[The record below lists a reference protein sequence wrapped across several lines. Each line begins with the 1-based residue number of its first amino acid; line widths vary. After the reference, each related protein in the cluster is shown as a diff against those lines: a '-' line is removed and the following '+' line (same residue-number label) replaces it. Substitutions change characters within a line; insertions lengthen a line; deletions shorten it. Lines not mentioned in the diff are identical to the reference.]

1 MTPAKELAAAAAKL
15 DALAAEAT
23 DGPWILAKHED
34 GRILGIDAHDGYD
47 DVVTTGEVSCMAYC
61 YGGTSTIEA
70 TDADWRYI
78 AAMNPLVGKALA
90 AWLRHEA
97 EGAAHGLGVLN
108 PTLDL
113 ARAINGGQS

>member
-1 MTPAKELAAAAAKL
+1 VTPAEVLAAAADKL
-15 DALAAEAT
+15 DALTAEAT
-23 DGPWILAKHED
+23 DGPWILAKHKD

-47 DVVTTGEVSCMAYC
+47 EVVTTGNVECMSYC

-78 AAMNPLVGKALA
+78 AAVNPLVGKALA

-97 EGAAHGLGVLN
+97 QGAAHGLGVLL
-108 PTLDL
+108 PTLTL
-113 ARAINGGQS
+113 ARLIIGDES